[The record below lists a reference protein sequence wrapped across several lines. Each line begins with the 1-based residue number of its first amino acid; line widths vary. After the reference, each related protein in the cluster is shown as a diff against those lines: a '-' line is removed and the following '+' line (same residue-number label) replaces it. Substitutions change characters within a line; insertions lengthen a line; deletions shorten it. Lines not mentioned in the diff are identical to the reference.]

1 MCIRFPFHWAIKC
14 FPPKRDIKGI
24 FSESQST
31 RFFRIQQFRS
41 GQGPSITIS
50 IYLAVDYKG
59 NETRHVGGW
68 SWIICAQVEVANKF
82 LGTKL
87 KKDEQHPASG
97 LRCNKQVIW
106 DWDFKLRFCNRI
118 RLPALTLRPLLN
130 CSAIRKKV
138 LRIQIGK
145 HLPIRCSTRDPAI
158 EIGCDQ

>member
-24 FSESQST
+24 FSEST

-68 SWIICAQVEVANKF
+68 SWIICAQAEVANKF

-106 DWDFKLRFCNRI
+106 GFKITFLQQNSITSSNSLPPSQLQCNSKES
-118 RLPALTLRPLLN
+118 LTN
-130 CSAIRKKV
+130 SNWKTFADTM
-138 LRIQIGK
+138 QY
-145 HLPIRCSTRDPAI
+145 
-158 EIGCDQ
+158 